1 MNRLRQQEGAAAV
14 LLLLVVS
21 LAIVA
26 AVFVGMRQ
34 ISVSQ
39 DKTQALHA
47 QSQAQL
53 KAWRGADVVYD
64 YFHQLT
70 VTEGNSWA
78 DLEVDLINAIS
89 ATNVSE
95 ADILDGDPAAFI
107 RAVATPDPNVE
118 EHYVTVDVVATSGAG
133 GPAAAT
139 STLRLVYLLAGPG
152 SVGGGN
158 GLPSVITFNRNLN
171 LRGNID
177 VQTEEGQE
185 YVVNVKGDVT
195 TQGNSIRGIDTINA
209 DGSIEIGSGSSF
221 NNLNANGDIKLT
233 GSVSGEQNLT
243 ALGDICIS
251 GGASAMGTVKANG
264 SVVGSGGASYGD
276 ITAIG
281 ESDNLFHTLLCR
293 PIANDRNGDL
303 LAVDLRGN
311 SSAISVKSGGSVQLN
326 SGDIGSLQGEADL
339 TTLNWGG
346 NVDGTIKGNFY
357 NYGNPAMDN
366 RVNINPNLSLGLTPL
381 DPLIVDTATFNA
393 YQYESEANYIFRMD
407 NNDMKVTVQGVQGIP
422 DGDYFLGDNTSI
434 QGPKKDRL
442 CESKNC
448 NGSSFAFC
456 RGHSDWNNCFSYQ
469 KQQERWVINGVSM
482 APGVAFFEGNLRLS
496 NGVYYNTFIAT
507 GDIETSGNHANY
519 APNYAGYSGEI
530 ENKRYAPKGICT
542 DISVGHSPQQFCKA
556 DGTFDTEAS
565 NGIGNYA
572 YMAGSEVNET
582 YFGGNIDLGAS
593 TKSHG
598 NVLAGNEFQSGGNT
612 EVHGYISALAQ
623 AAPTFNDMGGS
634 TSIVLTDLPPTFT
647 PGSALNPGNNNGGG
661 GSSPG
666 AGGALDRVVV
676 VWSRYL

>member
-1 MNRLRQQEGAAAV
+1 MTRLRQQEGAAAV

-78 DLEVDLINAIS
+78 DLEVELSNAIS
-89 ATNVSE
+89 STNVSE

-107 RAVATPDPNVE
+107 RAVTTPDPNLD
-118 EHYVTVDVVATSGAG
+118 EHYVTVDVVASSGTG

-177 VQTEEGQE
+177 VVTEDDQE

-209 DGSIEIGSGSSF
+209 DGSIEIGSGSTF

-233 GSVSGEQNLT
+233 GSVSGEQNLS
-243 ALGDICIS
+243 ALGDICIT

-264 SVVGSGGASYGD
+264 SVVGSGGTSYGD
-276 ITAIG
+276 VTALG
-281 ESDNLFHTLLCR
+281 KSDNLFHTLLCR
-293 PIANDRNGDL
+293 PIGDDRNGDII
-303 LAVDLRGN
+303 AVDLRN
-311 SSAISVKSGGSVQLN
+311 NASAISVKSGGTVQLN

-339 TTLNWGG
+339 ITLNWGG
-346 NVDGTIKGNFY
+346 NVDGVIKGNFY

-366 RVNINPNLSLGLTPL
+366 RVTRNPNLSLGLTPL

-393 YQYESEANYIFRMD
+393 YQYESEANYVFRMA
-407 NNDMKVTVQGVQGIP
+407 NNDMKVEVKNVEGIP
-422 DGDYFLGDNTSI
+422 DGEYFLGDNTGV

-442 CESKNC
+442 CQNKNC
-448 NGSSFAFC
+448 SGQSFAMC

-469 KQQERWVINGVSM
+469 KQQNRWVINGVSM
-482 APGVAFFEGNLRLS
+482 APGVALFEGNLRLS

-519 APNYAGYSGEI
+519 APNYAGYSGEVDNV
-530 ENKRYAPKGICT
+530 EYAPKGVCT
-542 DISVGHSPQQFCKA
+542 NRSVGMAPKQFCKA
-556 DGTFDTEAS
+556 DGSFDTEAS
-565 NGIGNYA
+565 NGLGNYA
-572 YMAGSEVNET
+572 YMAGSEVNQT
-582 YFGGNIDLGAS
+582 YVGGNIDLGAS
-593 TKSHG
+593 TRSHG

-623 AAPTFNDMGGS
+623 GAPSFNDMGGS
-634 TSIVLTDLPPTFT
+634 TSIILRDLPPTFT
-647 PGSALNPGNNNGGG
+647 PGSALNPGNGGGNSGGG
-661 GSSPG
+661 GS
-666 AGGALDRVVV
+666 AGALGRVVL